1 MMRTNPESENG
12 GPMHK
17 QVDYEVAGPGWRGY
31 YTVAG
36 TAMLFSVLVVVAEI
50 LIGFLPGVAHASQR
64 TVTVIDW
71 FTLFQNNW
79 FLGLRNL
86 GLLNLIGAALLTPA
100 FLAMYFALRRESEAW
115 AALGVTLFFMGMAIY
130 LAENRAFAMLSL
142 SGQFARAATEAQ
154 RTLLGAAGQ
163 AMLVEGSNRVGLFLI
178 DAAGLVLSAVMLR
191 SKIFGK
197 ATAYVGVVGNG
208 LMIVL
213 EMILASAPGWSN
225 VWLIVAMCGGVSI
238 MAWYLLVGRRL
249 FQMGAVEEEPQ
260 RGKE

>member
-1 MMRTNPESENG
+1 MMRTNPESEKG

-17 QVDYEVAGPGWRGY
+17 QVDYEAADPGWKGF

-50 LIGFLPGVAHASQR
+50 LIGFFPGAVHASQR

-100 FLAMYFALRRESEAW
+100 FLAMYFALRRESEPW
-115 AALGVTLFFMGMAIY
+115 AALGAILFFMGMAIY
-130 LAENRAFAMLSL
+130 LACNRAFAMLSL
-142 SGQFARAATEAQ
+142 SGQYARAATDAQ
-154 RTLLGAAGQ
+154 RSMLVAAGQ
-163 AMLVEGSNRVGLFLI
+163 TMLVEGLSRTGIFLI
-178 DAAGLVLSAVMLR
+178 DTAGLVLSAVMLR
-191 SKIFGK
+191 SEIFGK
-197 ATAYVGVVGNG
+197 TTAIAGVVGNG

-213 EMILASAPGWSN
+213 EMILAFAPGWST
-225 VWLIVAMCGGVSI
+225 VWLIVAMGGGVSI
-238 MAWYLLVGRRL
+238 MAWYILVGRRL
-249 FQMGAVEEEPQ
+249 FQMGAAAAEAE
-260 RGKE
+260 G